1 MQSKYR
7 RLREEAYAQGRL
19 EFDQLVASP
28 TFRDF
33 VVLYIAEGYKRSRNA
48 VRLGNSDER
57 VVALAAGWI
66 ARLSSKRLRYEL
78 QYHADQDLDELRA
91 FWGGVV
97 GVDGAIIRMQRKSNS
112 GQLSGRRW
120 RSQHGVLT
128 VRVNDTLLRA
138 RLQAWMDRTRE
149 GWG

>member
-33 VVLYIAEGYKRSRNA
+33 VVLYIAEGYKRSRNT

-66 ARLSSKRLRYEL
+66 ARLSSKRLE
-78 QYHADQDLDELRA
+78 
-91 FWGGVV
+91 
-97 GVDGAIIRMQRKSNS
+97 I
-112 GQLSGRRW
+112 
-120 RSQHGVLT
+120 
-128 VRVNDTLLRA
+128 
-138 RLQAWMDRTRE
+138 
-149 GWG
+149 